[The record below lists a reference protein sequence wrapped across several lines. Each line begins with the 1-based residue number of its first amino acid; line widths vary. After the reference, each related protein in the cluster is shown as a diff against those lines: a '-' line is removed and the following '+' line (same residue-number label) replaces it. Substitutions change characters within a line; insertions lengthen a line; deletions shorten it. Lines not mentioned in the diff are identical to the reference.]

1 GGRPSASAYQYTL
14 QASDLSDLRTWEPK
28 VRQALQKIPLL
39 SDVNSDFQDKGGL
52 TRLTIDREAASRLG
66 VTMNAIDSTLN
77 SAFGQRQISVI
88 HGELN
93 QYRVVLEAGESQRQ
107 DPGALQLIR
116 VKSESGELVP
126 LTAFAK
132 WDGAPAPLSVN
143 HQGPFAAITFS
154 FNVQPGV
161 AFGDAN
167 NAVSAAME
175 EIGLPSTI
183 QRAFTGSAGAFQA
196 SLDNQPWL
204 ILAALLVI
212 YLTLGILYESFLHP
226 LTILS
231 TLPSAGV
238 GALLALLLCRMPFDI
253 MGFIGIFLLIGIV
266 KKNAIMMIDF
276 AMDAER
282 SRGLGPKEA
291 ILEACEMRLRPILM
305 TTLAAILGALPLAI
319 GFGEGSELRR
329 PLGVAIVGGLL
340 FSQILTLYTTPVVY
354 LFLDRLR
361 HRFVKP
367 RSASEMTPAWSGQ
380 GPVASGQ

>member
-1 GGRPSASAYQYTL
+1 M
-14 QASDLSDLRTWEPK
+14 D
-28 VRQALQKIPLL
+28 
-39 SDVNSDFQDKGGL
+39 
-52 TRLTIDREAASRLG
+52 
-66 VTMNAIDSTLN
+66 AIDSTLN

-93 QYRVVLEAGESQRQ
+93 QYRVVLGADESQQQ

-116 VKSESGELVP
+116 VKSATGELVP

-132 WDGAPAPLSVN
+132 WDGAPAPLTVN
-143 HQGPFAAITFS
+143 HQGSFAAITFS

-167 NAVSAAME
+167 NAVRDAMS
-175 EIGLPSTI
+175 EIGLPNTI

-238 GALLALLLCRMPFDI
+238 GALLALMLCRMPFDI

-276 AMDAER
+276 ALDAER
-282 SRGLGPKEA
+282 NRNLGPKEA
-291 ILEACEMRLRPILM
+291 ILQACEMRLRPILM
-305 TTLAAILGALPLAI
+305 TTLAAMLGALPLAI

-329 PLGVAIVGGLL
+329 PLGVAIVGGLF

-367 RSASEMTPAWSGQ
+367 RLAPGITPAWSGQ
-380 GPVASGQ
+380 GSEASGQ